1 MYATS
6 PLSRFMQCPIQ
17 IHFGAAKRV
26 LRYFQGT
33 KNFNIWYKP
42 SSLSTLTGFTDSDWA
57 GSMDD
62 MRSTSGYCFN
72 LGTGMFSWGSKKQG
86 SVAQSTAETE
96 YVDAVGATNQAIW
109 PSKIL
114 ENMGAKQQ
122 LPIVIYR
129 DNKSTIA
136 LAKNSVFHNRTKQS
150 SVIT

>member
-1 MYATS
+1 MIANDNLKKEDGAKEANAAGYWGLIGSLIYLVATQPNVMYATS
-6 PLSRFMQCPIQ
+6 PLSRFMQCPSQ

-96 YVDAVGATNQAIW
+96 CVDAVGATNQAIW

-114 ENMGAKQQ
+114 
-122 LPIVIYR
+122 
-129 DNKSTIA
+129 
-136 LAKNSVFHNRTKQS
+136 
-150 SVIT
+150 